1 MVNGLLVRIHA
12 AKRADAVLVR
22 WWKAATPRY
31 LLAPARA
38 GAFLCGIPLRTL
50 VTEPLANG
58 KTADLP
64 GLDDTAQIALATA
77 VDLADSALPRKIDD
91 HVTFAGM
98 ETDPGQET
106 DKPPIVAA

>member
-1 MVNGLLVRIHA
+1 MTVV
-12 AKRADAVLVR
+12 
-22 WWKAATPRY
+22 
-31 LLAPARA
+31 LAPTAV
-38 GAFLCGIPLRTL
+38 GAFLCGIPLQTL

-64 GLDDTAQIALATA
+64 GLDGTAQIALATA

-106 DKPPIVAA
+106 DKPIIVAACVLRIVSDLTDVRRVHLEEV